1 MRYNAAV
8 MLASGFSF
16 SSTRSTSAFLLD
28 ALPAL
33 FLAIT
38 FLQSG
43 IDKLVDRAG
52 NQAYFQSHF
61 AKSPLARFAAPLL
74 IALTVLELAAG
85 ALSALGF
92 LQIVLGGGR
101 VLAFWGAALSALT
114 LCALLLGQRVAKD
127 YVGAA
132 NLVPYFLVAMLGL
145 YTLQ

>member
-1 MRYNAAV
+1 

-38 FLQSG
+38 FLQSA

-52 NQAYFQSHF
+52 NEAYFRSNF
-61 AKSPLARFAAPLL
+61 SKTPLARLTGPLL
-74 IALTVLELAAG
+74 IVVTTLELGAG
-85 ALSALGF
+85 VLSALGF
-92 LQIVLGGGR
+92 LQIILGGGR
-101 VLAFWGAALSALT
+101 VLAFWGAALSAFT
-114 LCALLLGQRVAKD
+114 LCALLLGQRVAKE